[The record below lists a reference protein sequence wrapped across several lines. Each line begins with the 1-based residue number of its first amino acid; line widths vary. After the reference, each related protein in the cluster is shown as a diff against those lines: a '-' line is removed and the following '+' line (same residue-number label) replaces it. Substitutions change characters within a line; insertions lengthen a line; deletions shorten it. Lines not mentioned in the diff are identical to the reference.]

1 MKWFEASSPILA
13 CLSLIP
19 PASSRW
25 SGEQQ
30 YIDAAAGVGAA
41 LPQIPSLLTTKLPS
55 FTQSEVYQRPLGA
68 DALPMEFYLIP
79 TDHYIDRW
87 FTNATAL
94 DGSDLPELYQRAYR
108 WFN

>member
-1 MKWFEASSPILA
+1 MADDPAASP
-13 CLSLIP
+13 
-19 PASSRW
+19 RW

-30 YIDAAAGVGAA
+30 YIDAAAAVGAV
-41 LPQIPSLLTTKLPS
+41 LPEIPSLLSTKLPS

-68 DALPMEFYLIP
+68 DALPVEYYRIP
-79 TDHYIDRW
+79 TDHYINRW